1 MDISHEAARDAE
13 FIISSRPRPLQK
25 TSVTL
30 SPGLVIQHRDRMI
43 MFQAKHRVEVV
54 TKFISC
60 FQVAPLVESATF
72 VIYISNHDTPN
83 TRYWTLHWFRALL
96 WPLPVLSLFRA
107 GRWAASAIR
116 RPSVTTKAALIS
128 STDHGGG
135 KRRGGHSQ
143 LPDWCGRLTH

>member
-1 MDISHEAARDAE
+1 MLPNISEQALIKATLVLW
-13 FIISSRPRPLQK
+13 PRPLQK
-25 TSVTL
+25 SPGTL
-30 SPGLVIQHRDRMI
+30 GAGLVIQHRDRMF

-116 RPSVTTKAALIS
+116 R
-128 STDHGGG
+128 
-135 KRRGGHSQ
+135 Q
-143 LPDWCGRLTH
+143 